1 VDALLCAGHQ
11 KALAGDYKGALVLY
25 QKSFEYP
32 VNHQVFLVDE
42 RSPRDA
48 QTYVFMAE
56 AYTKMGQKSKA
67 NTYYKKAVE
76 VDTKLSFC
84 RYWKGIALERL
95 GRQSEA
101 KAIYEALLAE
111 GKAAIVEDIVSFYGA
126 EGTSSLTVEGI
137 NTMAYR
143 MMGLGYLGLGD
154 KAKAQKCFETSLELK
169 NDNLWSKFMLST
181 LK

>member
-1 VDALLCAGHQ
+1 MVIKNDH
-11 KALAGDYKGALVLY
+11 KGVAFNIY
-25 QKSFEYP
+25 
-32 VNHQVFLVDE
+32 
-42 RSPRDA
+42 A
-48 QTYVFMAE
+48 T
-56 AYTKMGQKSKA
+56 
-67 NTYYKKAVE
+67 E
-76 VDTKLSFC
+76 VDTQLSFC
-84 RYWKGIALERL
+84 RYWKGLALEKL
-95 GRQSEA
+95 GRKAEA
-101 KAIYEALLAE
+101 KAIYEALLSE

-154 KAKAQKCFETSLELK
+154 KAQAQNCFQTSLDLK